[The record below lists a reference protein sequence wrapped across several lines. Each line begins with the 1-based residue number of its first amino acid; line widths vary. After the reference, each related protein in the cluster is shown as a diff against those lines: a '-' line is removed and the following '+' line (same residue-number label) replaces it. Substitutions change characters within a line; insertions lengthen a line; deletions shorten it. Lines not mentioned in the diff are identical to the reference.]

1 LDLDEAHAR
10 NRPAGAPSLAR
21 LYLRNLDAAFLV
33 FAALMLAAW
42 LFADLGTGHGW
53 AYALGNGVVITLFA
67 ALRRPVQPRRPL
79 KRATIYR
86 ILLSCSALPFNYF
99 QSGPLIEQVR
109 LEAIPNIERL
119 LLAWDIRLLGE
130 GYHDW
135 IVSLRVPW
143 VTEVL
148 QILYASFYILPLS
161 LCFLLVLRGKSY
173 ALPAAVFGVAAG
185 FLLSYLGYLLVP
197 GRSPAFL
204 DDSLVHNGGIWIAK
218 DVWDHVREA
227 GRGAYDVFPSGHTA
241 LSLLVVYYAYRFDR
255 LAFVILTPIACCVVV
270 STIYLQYHYV
280 VDIPAGILLTVLV
293 ILWDRAI
300 RRRAPPVPTLQESWT
315 ASVSSRTRQ

>member
-1 LDLDEAHAR
+1 MITGRALS
-10 NRPAGAPSLAR
+10 GGPSLAR

-42 LFADLGTGHGW
+42 LFADLTVGHGW
-53 AYALGNGVVITLFA
+53 AYALGNGIVITLFA
-67 ALRRPVQPRRPL
+67 AVRRPVSRPGRPPRSV

-86 ILLSCSALPFNYF
+86 ILLSCTVLPFNYF

-109 LEAIPNIERL
+109 LAAVPDIERVL
-119 LLAWDIRLLGE
+119 LSWDLDLFGE

-135 IVSLRVPW
+135 VVSLRVPW

-148 QILYASFYILPLS
+148 QILYASFYFLPLA
-161 LCFLLVLRGKSY
+161 LCFLLVLRGKTYS
-173 ALPAAVFGVAAG
+173 LPAAVFGVAAA
-185 FLLSYLGYLLVP
+185 FLLSYLGYVLVP

-204 DDSLVHNGGIWIAK
+204 DDSLVHDGGVWIAK
-218 DVWDHVREA
+218 AVWDHVREA

-255 LAFVILTPIACCVVV
+255 VAFALLTPVATCVVV

-280 VDIPAGILLTVLV
+280 VDIPAGVLLTLAV

-300 RRRAPPVPTLQESWT
+300 RRRAPQGPTLQESWG
-315 ASVSSRTRQ
+315 S